1 MDEMRLYDLAERH
14 LNGTLDH
21 SERSELDLWL
31 AASEENRAEF
41 SEIIEVLGFAGSF
54 VAEVEPQTDA
64 EWMALTSRI
73 AVPQIEESRPQ
84 PVAASSPLLRPP
96 FYARRRVWAVAAAV
110 ALLVAVGG
118 YFALGGSNAGQV
130 GKGQHFAAA
139 DGQRKAIK
147 LTDGTVVTL
156 QGGSTLDAAA
166 DFGQQDRKLEL
177 RGEAYFDV
185 ARDEARPLSV
195 RMGQVQA
202 RVLGTEFNLRTEKSS
217 TAVQLSVTEGKV
229 EFSAENG
236 AKEILVAGDVAHFD
250 PQSGKI
256 VREQTVAQDEAAWV
270 HDALIFNDKPFVDA
284 AGQIERHYGI
294 TLKFPESLN
303 AARLTAK
310 FEGKPLAD
318 VLAVLEAIYGVHAS
332 QSGTV
337 VTLSK

>member
-1 MDEMRLYDLAERH
+1 MRLYDLAERH
-14 LNGTLDH
+14 LNGTLNH

-41 SEIIEVLGFAGSF
+41 SEIIEVLGFADAF

-64 EWMALTSRI
+64 EWVALQARI
-73 AVPQIEESRPQ
+73 AVPQVEQARPQ
-84 PVAASSPLLRPP
+84 PVAASRPLIRPP

-110 ALLVAVGG
+110 ALLVTVGG
-118 YFALGGSNAGQV
+118 YFALGGGSADEAQ
-130 GKGQHFAAA
+130 KGQHFAAA
-139 DGQRKAIK
+139 DGQRKEIK

-166 DFGQQDRKLEL
+166 DFGKQDRKLEL
-177 RGEAYFDV
+177 NGEAYFDV

-202 RVLGTEFNLRTEKSS
+202 RVLGTEFNLRSEKTS

-229 EFSAENG
+229 EFSATNG
-236 AKEILVAGDVAHFD
+236 AKEILVAGEVAHFD
-250 PQSGKI
+250 PKTGKI
-256 VREQTVAQDEAAWV
+256 VREQTNAQEEAAWV
-270 HDALIFNDKPFVDA
+270 HDALIFNDKPFVEA

-310 FEGKPLAD
+310 FEEKPLAD
-318 VLAVLEAIYGVHAS
+318 VLAVLEALYGVSAS